1 MRRGRLVRSPIGL
14 SGWCANLAE
23 GAQLVELELL
33 VNGVAIARTTT
44 GSRRADICG
53 LLEIE
58 GNFGFCFEALHFDP
72 FLINKSVFGPK
83 SYSVR
88 VVGASVI
95 LPRSEA
101 VVDLAALL
109 DSREAH
115 LQIDDGQGLIEE
127 LTELQD
133 RAAALLFQ
141 PLRKSAGES
150 DGCIESIAY
159 GENRIVWFVGWMA
172 RGHASHLS
180 AIILDRRKYN
190 AGLKCG
196 VLPAA

>member
-1 MRRGRLVRSPIGL
+1 MQECLNKVDIFSDAITAEGFCGAVNSFDPQLGL

-58 GNFGFCFEALHFDP
+58 GDFGFCFEALHFDP

-83 SYSVR
+83 SYSIR

-101 VVDLAALL
+101 VIDLAALL

-133 RAAALLFQ
+133 KAAALLFQ
-141 PLRKSAGES
+141 PLRKSAGEVRRL
-150 DGCIESIAY
+150 Y
-159 GENRIVWFVGWMA
+159 RIDCLW
-172 RGHASHLS
+172 
-180 AIILDRRKYN
+180 
-190 AGLKCG
+190 
-196 VLPAA
+196 